1 MDASVISKQSRAPQ
15 GPLIVHSTVAFMMD
29 RAMAS
34 ATGRGRSFVFL
45 IPLSPAAATVLME
58 FQQIGWSV
66 VVMQLSV
73 AIAYFQTIPVAS
85 QAMQ

>member
-1 MDASVISKQSRAPQ
+1 MK
-15 GPLIVHSTVAFMMD
+15 
-29 RAMAS
+29 
-34 ATGRGRSFVFL
+34 
-45 IPLSPAAATVLME
+45 